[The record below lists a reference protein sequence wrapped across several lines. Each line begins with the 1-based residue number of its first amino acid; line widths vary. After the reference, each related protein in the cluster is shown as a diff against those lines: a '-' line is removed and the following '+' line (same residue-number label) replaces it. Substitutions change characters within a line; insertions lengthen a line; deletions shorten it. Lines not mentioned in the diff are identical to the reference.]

1 MSVRWVFW
9 FEKVSLRPFFYPNRT
24 GAVCCWI
31 SDARLFCQISHEC
44 QLTPDVFTLIG
55 HAGGRAIGMCE
66 LKKFRI
72 GGRLWVDLPIGSF
85 FLQYKLYVLG
95 IGHDVQMPWAI
106 RVRSGLDDF
115 WKWHALWLRES
126 KGAKNGVQIL
136 MAILNSDPNL
146 TICSSKRILRKLDF
160 YISLIF
166 LSIKVERMFEI
177 KNKSSCGNWK
187 LTFCSAKA
195 WWCPQIVGAKACLVA
210 VGVSDL

>member
-1 MSVRWVFW
+1 MKTCKSEVLNLAFLIKNSHKSVGALGFW
-9 FEKVSLRPFFYPNRT
+9 FEKVSLRPFFYPNRI

-66 LKKFRI
+66 IRSLELVEECELIYLF
-72 GGRLWVDLPIGSF
+72 GVF

-115 WKWHALWLRES
+115 
-126 KGAKNGVQIL
+126 
-136 MAILNSDPNL
+136 
-146 TICSSKRILRKLDF
+146 
-160 YISLIF
+160 
-166 LSIKVERMFEI
+166 
-177 KNKSSCGNWK
+177 
-187 LTFCSAKA
+187 
-195 WWCPQIVGAKACLVA
+195 
-210 VGVSDL
+210 